1 MADDYPYMIS
11 NNKIDPIIEAIH
23 SAAKPPKFSHEFLKK
38 LGFNSSNDRAVI
50 PLFKRLGFLT
60 DSGVPTSHYDDLK
73 DKTKRA
79 SALGQRIRDLYSD
92 IYSINTAIHN
102 GTEDE
107 IKGAISRVTGK
118 DATSV
123 GRYYSTFK
131 ALTALAD
138 FETTPA
144 AVKEKKRIKEGDEKK
159 SSSEAQG
166 QEQTGSNLGDNGK
179 TVASGFHY
187 NIQIHLPA
195 TTDISVYN
203 AIFKSLKDNLII

>member
-1 MADDYPYMIS
+1 MADDYPYMVS
-11 NNKIDPIIEAIH
+11 NNKISPIIEAIH
-23 SAAKPPKFSHEFLKK
+23 SAAKPPKFSHGFLKT

-60 DSGVPTSHYDDLK
+60 DSGTPTSHYDDLK

-79 SALGQRIRDLYSD
+79 AALAERIRELYSD
-92 IYSINTAIHN
+92 IYSINTEIHN

-123 GRYYSTFK
+123 SRYYATFR
-131 ALTALAD
+131 ALAALAN
-138 FETTPA
+138 FEAVA
-144 AVKEKKRIKEGDEKK
+144 AAD
-159 SSSEAQG
+159 
-166 QEQTGSNLGDNGK
+166 QEQPPSPDENGEDQQRDGGSSGDQKRANN
-179 TVASGFHY
+179 FHY

-203 AIFKSLKDNLII
+203 AIFKSLKDNLVI